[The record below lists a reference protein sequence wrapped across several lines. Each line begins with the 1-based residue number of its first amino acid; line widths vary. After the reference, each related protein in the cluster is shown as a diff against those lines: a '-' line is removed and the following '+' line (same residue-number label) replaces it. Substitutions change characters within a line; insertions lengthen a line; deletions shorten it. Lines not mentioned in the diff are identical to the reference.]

1 MEEQDSPWLSVD
13 VESLHRVM
21 DADQAAVIADPKR
34 AWFLQPFLGREN
46 TVVRAAAE
54 LGCEPSAMLYRVRR
68 MHSLGILRVVREER
82 RAGRPVKVYRSV
94 HEGYFVP
101 TEVMRYDDLRHRV
114 ATQGRVLVE
123 DLIDSYVAVLGD
135 SKHSGR
141 VFARNRQGQIW
152 ASDLLPHTNRRG
164 QPAYFGDLR
173 AYLTRAEAEQVRDLL
188 HDALERSLDA
198 PAERADDEDRPE
210 RYLFVGAILPA

>member
-1 MEEQDSPWLSVD
+1 M
-13 VESLHRVM
+13 SLEFTAHELVSASAPCVTSL
-21 DADQAAVIADPKR
+21 DATAVQVGVA
-34 AWFLQPFLGREN
+34 LQPFLGREN

-54 LGCEPSAMLYRVRR
+54 LGCEPNATLYRVRR
-68 MHSLGILRVVREER
+68 MHSLGILRMVREEP
-82 RAGRPVKVYRSV
+82 RAGRPVEVYRSV

-101 TEVMRYDDLRHRV
+101 TEVMRHDDLRHRV

-123 DLIDSYVAVLGD
+123 NLIASYVAVLGD

-152 ASDLLPHTNRRG
+152 AS
-164 QPAYFGDLR
+164 
-173 AYLTRAEAEQVRDLL
+173 DLL